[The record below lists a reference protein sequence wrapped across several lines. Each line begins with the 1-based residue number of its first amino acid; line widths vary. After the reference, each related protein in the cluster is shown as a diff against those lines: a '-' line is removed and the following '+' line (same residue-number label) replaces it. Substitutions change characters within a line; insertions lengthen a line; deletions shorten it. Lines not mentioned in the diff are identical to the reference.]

1 MACPH
6 FSMGHGASPSKTQ
19 TYQVCHKVV
28 YTLNHN
34 VIRDEA
40 RATAASSA
48 LSKILQGAVKL
59 PSKDNGKDSPGTENN
74 LQAAGGNVEVHCN
87 QDILGAQLVGDVK
100 FEKKVWQEKEG
111 GTSRTG
117 MPVGEGR
124 VGQGSRGSKGADEVE
139 LMTKARESLFSSSEE
154 GGGADN
160 GAVAV
165 KREGEVGR
173 DGLPLHG
180 IQGMEDFGKCS
191 PRWSRREDFGI
202 REVEDFARGRGFLN
216 LGI

>member
-1 MACPH
+1 
-6 FSMGHGASPSKTQ
+6 MGHGASPSKTQ
-19 TYQVCHKVV
+19 TYIKFVTKLFTH
-28 YTLNHN
+28 LNHFP
-34 VIRDEA
+34 IRDEA

-59 PSKDNGKDSPGTENN
+59 PSKDSPGTENN
-74 LQAAGGNVEVHCN
+74 LQAAGGNVEVFCN

-100 FEKKVWQEKEG
+100 FDKKVWQEKEG

-117 MPVGEGR
+117 LPVGEGR

-139 LMTKARESLFSSSEE
+139 LMTKARESLFSSSKQ
-154 GGGADN
+154 GGGAVN
-160 GAVAV
+160 EIVAV

>member
-1 MACPH
+1 MNY
-6 FSMGHGASPSKTQ
+6 FVT
-19 TYQVCHKVV
+19 
-28 YTLNHN
+28 
-34 VIRDEA
+34 RDEA

-48 LSKILQGAVKL
+48 LSRILQGVVKL
-59 PSKDNGKDSPGTENN
+59 PSKEGPCTEIATQNN
-74 LQAAGGNVEVHCN
+74 LQAAGGNAEEFQVYCN

-100 FEKKVWQEKEG
+100 FDGNVWQEREG
-111 GTSRTG
+111 GTSRMG
-117 MPVGEGR
+117 LPLGEGM

-139 LMTKARESLFSSSEE
+139 LMTKARGSLFSSSEQ

-160 GAVAV
+160 GTVAV
-165 KREGEVGR
+165 KSEGEVGR

-191 PRWSRREDFGI
+191 PRWSRRVDFGI
-202 REVEDFARGRGFLN
+202 REMEEGFLN